1 MATETNG
8 IATVGDCNALV
19 SNAFTTYS
27 LNLTGNSYTTT
38 HPTITLPVNTI
49 LNVNGANTYYKVVV
63 PSTIS
68 VTITGT
74 VKGDGTN
81 LNMTGQKLPSITV
94 GLCSSGSSTTFE
106 KSANVTFRTGITATG
121 SVSIDVPPGV

>member
-49 LNVNGANTYYKVVV
+49 LNVNGANTYYKVVDRK
-63 PSTIS
+63 S
-68 VTITGT
+68 V
-74 VKGDGTN
+74 V
-81 LNMTGQKLPSITV
+81 
-94 GLCSSGSSTTFE
+94 
-106 KSANVTFRTGITATG
+106 
-121 SVSIDVPPGV
+121 

>member
-1 MATETNG
+1 MATDANG

-19 SNAFTTYS
+19 SGAFTTYS

-38 HPTITLPVNTI
+38 HPTIILPANTI

-81 LNMTGQKLPSITV
+81 LNMTGQSLPSITV
-94 GLCSSGSSTTFE
+94 GLCSSESSTTFE
-106 KSANVTFRTGITATG
+106 KSTNVTFLTGPTVTG